1 MATDEGALKRN
12 RTLIFFLLGLA
23 VVFGLLYALRSTIL
37 PFILGVVMAY
47 LLLPLVD
54 WAEKKLS
61 FKGRWT
67 KVARPL
73 LILLIFVLAL
83 GIGGLFTFYLI
94 TAISGSFALLFHNAP
109 EYVSKGLA
117 IWKEWFESFHR
128 NLSPAQQQQLDQAIS
143 GVGSKLGTSF
153 QDAFVHGMKVIP
165 GTFSMVLGFAGLPL
179 FLFYILKDSNELS
192 AGFYSFLTPGMA
204 KHARNIFAIMDKVL
218 GQYIRAQVILG
229 ATVAVLVF
237 IGLSILGIKLAP
249 ALAVVAGVFE
259 FIPTIGPW
267 LSGILGVVVAL
278 AVAPDRAIWVA
289 LVYLV
294 VQLSENLLLVPR
306 IHGGFLR
313 INPAVLLVL
322 LALGSYLAGIWGMIL
337 FPPLAALIVQVYRYV
352 RQSVEDS
359 EKLSLPAS
367 N

>member
-1 MATDEGALKRN
+1 MSTDGGAFRRN
-12 RTLIFFLLGLA
+12 RALIFFLLALA
-23 VVFGLLYALRSTIL
+23 IVFGLLYALRSTIL

-61 FKGRWT
+61 FKGRWE
-67 KVARPL
+67 KIARPL
-73 LILLIFVLAL
+73 LILLIFILAL
-83 GIGGLFTFYLI
+83 GVGGLFTFYLI
-94 TAISGSFALLFHNAP
+94 TAVSGSFAVLFQNAP
-109 EYVSKGLA
+109 DYISKGLA
-117 IWKEWFESFHR
+117 MWKEWFETFHR
-128 NLSPAQQQQLDQAIS
+128 SLSPAQQQQLDQAIS
-143 GVGSKLGTSF
+143 GIGSRLGVAF
-153 QDAFVHGMKVIP
+153 QDAFVHGLKIVP
-165 GTFSMVLGFAGLPL
+165 ATFSMILGFAGLPL
-179 FLFYILKDSNELS
+179 FLFYVLKDSKELS
-192 AGFYSFLTPGMA
+192 AGFYSFLTPGVA
-204 KHARNIFAIMDKVL
+204 RHARNIFAIMDNVL
-218 GQYIRAQVILG
+218 GRYIRAQVIIG

-278 AVAPDRAIWVA
+278 AVVPDKAIWVA
-289 LVYLV
+289 LVYLL

-313 INPAVLLVL
+313 INPAVLLFL
-322 LALGSYLAGIWGMIL
+322 LALGSYLAGIWGMVL
-337 FPPLAALIVQVYRYV
+337 FPPLAALIVQLHRYV

-359 EKLSLPAS
+359 EKLSLPS
-367 N
+367 SG

>member
-1 MATDEGALKRN
+1 MSTDGGVFRRN
-12 RTLIFFLLGLA
+12 RTLIFFLLALI

-54 WAEKKLS
+54 WAESKLA
-61 FKGRWT
+61 FKGRWA

-73 LILLIFVLAL
+73 LILLIFILAL
-83 GIGGLFTFYLI
+83 GVGGLFTFYLI
-94 TAISGSFALLFHNAP
+94 TAVSGSFAVLFQNAP
-109 EYVSKGLA
+109 DYVSKGLA
-117 IWKEWFESFHR
+117 MWKEWFETFHR
-128 NLSPAQQQQLDQAIS
+128 SLSPAQQQQLDQEIS
-143 GVGSKLGTSF
+143 GIGSKLGAAF

-165 GTFSMVLGFAGLPL
+165 GTFSMILGFAGLPL
-179 FLFYILKDSNELS
+179 FLFYILKDSRELS
-192 AGFYSFLTPGMA
+192 ASFYSFLTPGVA
-204 KHARNIFAIMDKVL
+204 RHARNILAIMDNVL
-218 GQYIRAQVILG
+218 GRYIRAQVIVG

-237 IGLSILGIKLAP
+237 TGLSILGIKLAP

-278 AVAPDRAIWVA
+278 AIAPDKAIWVA
-289 LVYLV
+289 VVYLA

-306 IHGGFLR
+306 VHGGFLR
-313 INPAVLLVL
+313 INPAILLVL

-352 RQSVEDS
+352 RQSVED
-359 EKLSLPAS
+359 
-367 N
+367 

>member
-1 MATDEGALKRN
+1 
-12 RTLIFFLLGLA
+12 
-23 VVFGLLYALRSTIL
+23 
-37 PFILGVVMAY
+37 
-47 LLLPLVD
+47 
-54 WAEKKLS
+54 
-61 FKGRWT
+61 
-67 KVARPL
+67 
-73 LILLIFVLAL
+73 
-83 GIGGLFTFYLI
+83 
-94 TAISGSFALLFHNAP
+94 
-109 EYVSKGLA
+109 
-117 IWKEWFESFHR
+117 
-128 NLSPAQQQQLDQAIS
+128 
-143 GVGSKLGTSF
+143 
-153 QDAFVHGMKVIP
+153 
-165 GTFSMVLGFAGLPL
+165 
-179 FLFYILKDSNELS
+179 
-192 AGFYSFLTPGMA
+192 MA